1 MAGAEEELL
10 VNVIFCCF
18 SNTDLIVLGGYNGN
32 GNGINLVE
40 NYNMQTGTVFIL
52 F

>member
-1 MAGAEEELL
+1 MAGAEKGLL

-32 GNGINLVE
+32 AINLVE
-40 NYNMQTGTVFIL
+40 NYNMQTVTVFIL
-52 F
+52 S